1 MSFDFNLDK
10 MNKIILFD
18 IDGTIA
24 ESGQKIDNEM
34 KVILEKLS
42 EKYALGVVGGGKY
55 EKIKYQ
61 LDDKF
66 EKFEHIFAEC
76 GCVYYRNGDHVYT
89 KNLRNHEMYEYVNLL
104 IKKALSFLSNVD
116 YILTGHFIDLRNGIV
131 YISLIGMVATQEE
144 REYFLNLDREKNYR
158 KNLLNELK
166 EYAILLGVDDRLD
179 ILEGGSVGIGI
190 YPKEYDKI
198 QVLEQLQDYKKI
210 YYFGDKYQ
218 EGGNDYKIINHKY
231 VNGIGVDNV
240 YSTKNLLDSLF

>member
-1 MSFDFNLDK
+1 MKSG
-10 MNKIILFD
+10 KIILFD

-24 ESGQKIDNEM
+24 ESGQKIDDEM
-34 KVILEKLS
+34 KEIIEKLS
-42 EKYALGVVGGGKY
+42 QKYILGVVGGGKY

-89 KNLRNHEMYEYVNLL
+89 KNLRTHETYKYINFL
-104 IKKALSFLSNVD
+104 IKESLSFLSSVD
-116 YILTGHFIDLRNGIV
+116 YVLSGHFIDLRNGIV
-131 YISLIGMVATQEE
+131 YISLIGMDATQEE
-144 REYFLNLDREKNYR
+144 REYFMNLDKKRNYR
-158 KNLLNELK
+158 QKLLHKLK
-166 EYAILLGVDDRLD
+166 EYAISLGVDDRLD

-198 QVLEQLQDYKKI
+198 QVLEHLKDYNKI

-218 EGGNDYKIINHKY
+218 EGGNDYKIINHKN
-231 VNGIGVDNV
+231 VNGFGVDNV
-240 YSTKNLLDSLF
+240 HATKKLLNNFL